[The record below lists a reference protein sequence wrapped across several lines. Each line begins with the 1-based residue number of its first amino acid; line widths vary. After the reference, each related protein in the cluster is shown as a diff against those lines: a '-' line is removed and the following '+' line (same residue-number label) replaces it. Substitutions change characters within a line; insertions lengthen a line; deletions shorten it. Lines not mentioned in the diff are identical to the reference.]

1 MSAFN
6 ATVLLNDSLN
16 TLITNLAMDLAIR
29 SVMECSKKYNFDGE
43 EAVRKLGLNSSQ
55 LQIETTQPEE
65 NSGLP
70 PLMSVRR
77 KKSTDTVILK
87 KSKVTTSKPAF
98 PLPYDGGIN
107 DDTCFG
113 LKNNHCLYTQCELKK
128 ITNSDFC
135 KTCAGQSS
143 KNSNGKPDY
152 GTIWDRAR
160 VGIMEYLDPNG
171 KGPIHYTKLMKKM
184 ELTKEAVI
192 QEAERFGITI
202 DPMHF
207 IEPEQTSKT
216 KIAAGKKGRPQ
227 KTDKVIEVDECNNLF
242 ASLTLNNV
250 EQPDNKEEPKQEP
263 KQEPLKIEKKA
274 KATKIPKDAKLEKEK
289 KAEEAKLE
297 KARKVEEAKLEK
309 ERKAEE
315 AKLEKVR
322 KAEEVKAEKARLKE
336 QGKKG
341 KTTKNV
347 IPVEIPVEIPPEIKP
362 QQTTSSSNDESNG
375 LVKFEY
381 DGVVYFK
388 TPDNL
393 LYNEKKDLMGKLNSN
408 NDVVLYSGEE
418 DDSDEE
424 SEDSYDEED

>member
-1 MSAFN
+1 MSTFN
-6 ATVLLNDSLN
+6 ASILLNESLN
-16 TLITNLAMDLAIR
+16 TLITNLAMDLAVR

-43 EAVRKLGLNSSQ
+43 EAVRELGLNSSQ
-55 LQIETTQPEE
+55 LQIETTQSEE

-70 PLMSVRR
+70 PVMSVRR
-77 KKSTDTVILK
+77 KTTPNTVILK
-87 KSKVTTSKPAF
+87 KSKVAASKPAF
-98 PLPYDGGIN
+98 PLPYNGVIN
-107 DDTCFG
+107 DDTCLG
-113 LKNNHCLYTQCELKK
+113 LKNNHGLYTQCELKK

-152 GTIWDRAR
+152 GTIWDRAQ

-242 ASLTLNNV
+242 ASLTLNTV
-250 EQPDNKEEPKQEP
+250 EPADIREETKQESEP
-263 KQEPLKIEKKA
+263 APLKVEKKE
-274 KATKIPKDAKLEKEK
+274 KATKIPKVSKT
-289 KAEEAKLE
+289 EEAKAE
-297 KARKVEEAKLEK
+297 KA
-309 ERKAEE
+309 
-315 AKLEKVR
+315 R
-322 KAEEVKAEKARLKE
+322 KAEEVKAEKARKNEEAKAEKARKAEEAKAEKARLK
-336 QGKKG
+336 GDDKKK
-341 KTTKNV
+341 KTTKV
-347 IPVEIPVEIPPEIKP
+347 DLPIEIPQEEKP
-362 QQTTSSSNDESNG
+362 QQTTSSSDVEPNNVVRFD
-375 LVKFEY
+375 Y
-381 DGVVYFK
+381 DGEVYFK

-393 LYNEKKDLMGKLNSN
+393 LYDNNRQLVAKINAN
-408 NDVVLYSGEE
+408 NDVIFLGLN
-418 DDSDEE
+418 DADSDEE
-424 SEDSYDEED
+424 SEDSYEEED

>member
-1 MSAFN
+1 MSTFN
-6 ATVLLNDSLN
+6 ASILLNESLN

-43 EAVRKLGLNSSQ
+43 EAVRELGLNSSQ

-107 DDTCFG
+107 SDTCFG

-152 GTIWDRAR
+152 GTVWERAQ
-160 VGIMEYLDPNG
+160 VGIMDYRDPNG

-184 ELTKEAVI
+184 GLTQEAVI
-192 QEAERFGITI
+192 QEAQRFDITI
-202 DPMHF
+202 APIHFVDP
-207 IEPEQTSKT
+207 EPT
-216 KIAAGKKGRPQ
+216 KPVSGKKGRPQ
-227 KTDKVIEVDECNNLF
+227 KPEKVIEVDECNNLF
-242 ASLTLNNV
+242 ASLTLNTV
-250 EQPDNKEEPKQEP
+250 EPSDIREETKQESEP
-263 KQEPLKIEKKA
+263 APLKVEKKE
-274 KATKIPKDAKLEKEK
+274 KATKIPKVSKT
-289 KAEEAKLE
+289 EEAKAE
-297 KARKVEEAKLEK
+297 KA
-309 ERKAEE
+309 RKAEE
-315 AKLEKVR
+315 AKAEKARKAEEAKAEKARKIEEAKAEKAR
-322 KAEEVKAEKARLKE
+322 KAEEVKAEKARLK
-336 QGKKG
+336 GDDKKK
-341 KTTKNV
+341 KTTKV
-347 IPVEIPVEIPPEIKP
+347 DLPIEIPQEEKP
-362 QQTTSSSNDESNG
+362 QQTTSSSNVEPNN
-375 LVKFEY
+375 LVKFDY
-381 DGVVYFK
+381 DGEVYFK

-393 LYNEKKDLMGKLNSN
+393 LYDNNRQLVAKINAN
-408 NDVVLYSGEE
+408 NDVIFLGLN
-418 DDSDEE
+418 DADSDEE
-424 SEDSYDEED
+424 SEDSYEEED

>member
-43 EAVRKLGLNSSQ
+43 EAVRELGLNSSQ

-98 PLPYDGGIN
+98 PLPYNGVIN
-107 DDTCFG
+107 DDTCLG
-113 LKNNHCLYTQCELKK
+113 LKNNHCLYTQCELKR
-128 ITNSDFC
+128 ISDSNFC
-135 KTCAGQSS
+135 KVCSGQSS

-152 GTIWDRAR
+152 GTIWDRAQ

-192 QEAERFGITI
+192 QEAERFDITI
-202 DPMHF
+202 DPIHF
-207 IEPEQTSKT
+207 IEPEQTNKAKAVAS
-216 KIAAGKKGRPQ
+216 KKGRPQ

-242 ASLTLNNV
+242 AALTLNSA
-250 EQPDNKEEPKQEP
+250 EQADNKEEPKP
-263 KQEPLKIEKKA
+263 EPLKVEKKE
-274 KATKIPKDAKLEKEK
+274 KATKIPKDAKLEKAQ

-297 KARKVEEAKLEK
+297 KARK
-309 ERKAEE
+309 AEE
-315 AKLEKVR
+315 AKAEKAR

-336 QGKKG
+336 QGKKC
-341 KTTKNV
+341 KTTKNI
-347 IPVEIPVEIPPEIKP
+347 IPVEIPVEILPEIKT

-388 TPDNL
+388 TPDGL
-393 LYNEKKDLMGKLNSN
+393 LYNEKKDLMGKINSS
-408 NDVVLYSGEE
+408 NDVVLYGGEE
-418 DDSDEE
+418 DGSDEE
-424 SEDSYDEED
+424 SEDSYEEEE

>member
-1 MSAFN
+1 MSEFN

-43 EAVRKLGLNSSQ
+43 EAVRELGLNSSQ

-65 NSGLP
+65 NLGLP

-98 PLPYDGGIN
+98 PLPYNGVIN
-107 DDTCFG
+107 DDTCLG
-113 LKNNHCLYTQCELKK
+113 LKNNHGLYTQCELKR
-128 ITNSDFC
+128 ISDSNFC
-135 KTCAGQSS
+135 KACSGQCS

-152 GTIWDRAR
+152 GTIWDRAQ

-192 QEAERFGITI
+192 QEAELFDITI
-202 DPMHF
+202 NPIHF
-207 IEPEQTSKT
+207 IEPEQTNKT
-216 KIAAGKKGRPQ
+216 KAVAGKKGRPQ

-242 ASLTLNNV
+242 AALTLNSA
-250 EQPDNKEEPKQEP
+250 EQADNKEEPKP
-263 KQEPLKIEKKA
+263 EPLKVEKKE
-274 KATKIPKDAKLEKEK
+274 KATKISKDAKLEKAIKIPKDAKLEKAQ

-297 KARKVEEAKLEK
+297 KARKVEEAKAEK
-309 ERKAEE
+309 A
-315 AKLEKVR
+315 R

-347 IPVEIPVEIPPEIKP
+347 IPVEIPVVIPPEIKT

-388 TPDNL
+388 TPDGL
-393 LYNEKKDLMGKLNSN
+393 LYNEKKDLMGKINSS
-408 NDVVLYSGEE
+408 NDVILYGGEE

-424 SEDSYDEED
+424 SEDSYEEEE

>member
-43 EAVRKLGLNSSQ
+43 EAVRELGLNSSQ

-98 PLPYDGGIN
+98 PLPYNGVIN
-107 DDTCFG
+107 DDTCLG
-113 LKNNHCLYTQCELKK
+113 LKNNHGLYTQCELKR
-128 ITNSDFC
+128 ISDCDFC
-135 KTCAGQSS
+135 KTCSGQCS

-152 GTIWDRAR
+152 GTIWDRAQ

-192 QEAERFGITI
+192 QEAERFDITI
-202 DPMHF
+202 VPIHF
-207 IEPEQTSKT
+207 IEPEQTNKT
-216 KIAAGKKGRPQ
+216 KAVAGKKGRPQ

-242 ASLTLNNV
+242 AALTLNNV
-250 EQPDNKEEPKQEP
+250 EQSDNKEEPKQEP
-263 KQEPLKIEKKA
+263 LKVEKKE
-274 KATKIPKDAKLEKEK
+274 KATKIPKDAKLEKAQ

-297 KARKVEEAKLEK
+297 KARK
-309 ERKAEE
+309 AEE
-315 AKLEKVR
+315 AKAEKAR

-347 IPVEIPVEIPPEIKP
+347 IPADLSNAIKPPVAILLEIKT

-393 LYNEKKDLMGKLNSN
+393 LYNEKKDLMGKINSS
-408 NDVVLYSGEE
+408 NDVVLYGGEE

-424 SEDSYDEED
+424 SEDSYEEEE